1 MILAPPKGIRDGY
14 APQPFFFAEKNE
26 TGDVRLVAWTGS
38 QRAQRAAFEAIVQL
52 MPEYLEVILKI
63 KITERDPDDDDDDCR
78 LPWQRFHG
86 VASNGALHEA
96 MARCE
101 AFIFRDSRSQL
112 CVRNPRTLEY
122 AVFDDDGV
130 IYVYSGDERFR
141 DLLSRAGFEE
151 RVEELIGRRGWWGQF
166 PPDGP
171 NQGCEF
177 IRLLRLT
184 LSPAPGDSFPAA
196 QVH

>member
-1 MILAPPKGIRDGY
+1 MILAQPKGIRDGY
-14 APQPFFFAEKNE
+14 APQPFFFAEKNDC
-26 TGDVRLVAWTGS
+26 GDVRLVAWTGS

-52 MPEYLEVILKI
+52 MPEYVEIILKV
-63 KITERDPDDDDDDCR
+63 KVAERDPDDDDDDGR

-86 VASNGALHEA
+86 VAANGALLEA
-96 MARCE
+96 MSRCE
-101 AFIFRDSRSQL
+101 AFVFRDSRSQI
-112 CVRNPRTLEY
+112 CVRNPHTLEY

-141 DLLSRAGFEE
+141 ELLSQAGFEE

-171 NQGCEF
+171 NQGAEF
-177 IRLLRLT
+177 IRLMRLT
-184 LSPAPGDSFPAA
+184 PSPSPGDSYEARL
-196 QVH
+196 VH

>member
-1 MILAPPKGIRDGY
+1 MILAQPKGIRDGY
-14 APQPFFFAEKNE
+14 APQPFFFSEKSE
-26 TGDVRLVAWTGS
+26 CGDVRLVAWTSS

-52 MPEYLEVILKI
+52 MPEHLEVILKV
-63 KITERDPDDDDDDCR
+63 KVTEPDPDDEDDEGR

-86 VASNGALHEA
+86 VAANGALLEA
-96 MARCE
+96 MSRCE
-101 AFIFRDSRSQL
+101 AFIFRDSRSQI

-130 IYVYSGDERFR
+130 IYVYSGNERFR
-141 DLLSRAGFEE
+141 ELLAQAGFEE

-171 NQGCEF
+171 NQAAEF
-177 IRLLRLT
+177 IRLMRLT
-184 LSPAPGDSFPAA
+184 PSPSPGDSFPPA